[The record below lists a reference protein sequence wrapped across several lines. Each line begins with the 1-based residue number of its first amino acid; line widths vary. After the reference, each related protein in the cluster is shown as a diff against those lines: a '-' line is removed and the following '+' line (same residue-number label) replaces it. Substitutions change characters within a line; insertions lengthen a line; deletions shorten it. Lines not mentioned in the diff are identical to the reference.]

1 METTV
6 INDTF
11 SLGRFGHE
19 LRATLQDKRKEL
31 VPYAI
36 STIIL
41 IAIFAV
47 SNLFQH
53 ADMGRSMWG
62 FTGIIYFIIL
72 CMCVGVSSRAFFSLN
87 TVNGALTELTTPSS
101 QLEKFLARWLVSV
114 ALPLAFCIVI
124 MKGVEIVA
132 IDSITYYYTNLKPSK
147 ISHLEDMKMTYSFT
161 ASWLIVTVWL
171 QAIFFLGSAGWK
183 KYSQLKTIAVLTLM
197 FILTVAVC
205 GGYMPF
211 LKATYSRTLTILLI
225 TLIPTCLYCVAW
237 VMYRRAQVK

>member
-1 METTV
+1 MESK
-6 INDTF
+6 NDIF
-11 SLGRFGHE
+11 DLGRFGHE
-19 LRATLQDKRKEL
+19 LKSCLQDKRKEL
-31 VPYAI
+31 VPYGV

-41 IAIFAV
+41 IAIFTV
-47 SNLFQH
+47 SNLCQH
-53 ADMGRSMWG
+53 AGMGRSLWS
-62 FTGIIYFIIL
+62 FTGIVYFIIL

-114 ALPLAFCIVI
+114 VLPLAFCIVM

-132 IDSITYYYTNLKPSK
+132 LDSITYYYTNIKPSK
-147 ISHLEDMKMTYSFT
+147 ISLLDEMKMTYSFT
-161 ASWLIVTVWL
+161 ASWLIITVWL
-171 QAIFFLGSAGWK
+171 QSIFFLGSAGWK

-211 LKATYSRTLTILLI
+211 LKVTYSRTLTILII
-225 TLIPTCLYCVAW
+225 TLVPVCLYCAAW